1 MCESL
6 ASQALALFDE
16 ALPKAIVVL
25 FELRFEGF
33 VQIPFFVI
41 AGPDWHDANKHAFQR
56 VRSRRAR
63 YIHAPA
69 D

>member
-16 ALPKAIVVL
+16 APPKAIVVL

-33 VQIPFFVI
+33 VQSPFFGI
-41 AGPDWHDANKHAFQR
+41 AGPDWHDETNTL
-56 VRSRRAR
+56 SR
-63 YIHAPA
+63 
-69 D
+69 